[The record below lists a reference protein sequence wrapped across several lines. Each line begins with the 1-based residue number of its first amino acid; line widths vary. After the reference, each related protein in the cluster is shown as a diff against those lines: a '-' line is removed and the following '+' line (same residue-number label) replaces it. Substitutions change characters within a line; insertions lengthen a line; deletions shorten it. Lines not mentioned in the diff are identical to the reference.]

1 MSLECARHSPRV
13 VGGGP
18 VGLGEFFGSR
28 YDALKVQLQRYG
40 GLLLHSHPLER
51 SQFFFM
57 ALQCA
62 PSQLP
67 LHEHCRVKALHLKS
81 RLPGGDE
88 PVLGAVCAAVTS
100 TMSASKTI
108 PNARMFVWSLGT
120 AHCGALRCNRMGIG
134 V

>member
-1 MSLECARHSPRV
+1 LKIISGGRRRHSPRV

-28 YDALKVQLQRYG
+28 YDALKVQLQRCG
-40 GLLLHSHPLER
+40 GLLLHAHPLER

-81 RLPGGDE
+81 TLPGTDD
-88 PVLGAVCAAVTS
+88 PVVGAVCAALTNAVK
-100 TMSASKTI
+100 ASKTI
-108 PNARMFVWSLGT
+108 PSARIFVRSLG
-120 AHCGALRCNRMGIG
+120 ARSRWASALRT
-134 V
+134 